1 MRGEILKR
9 IAELPPEKQK
19 LFLALLE
26 KESGETLKS
35 LIIPHSKE
43 STVFPL
49 SFAQERLWLHDK
61 SNPGDPFST
70 LLAAFRV
77 TGIADLSAFRE
88 ILDKIVRRHEILRT
102 TFEER
107 EGEPVQVVST
117 NSQVAFTMEDLM
129 VFPEEEREARAKLYV
144 IKCAREPF
152 DLARGPLLRVLL
164 LKLGDEDYLV
174 VLSAHH
180 IVCDGTSIGV
190 VIREM
195 AVLCLSYLSGLPP
208 SLPDLPVQYADY
220 AVWQRRRL
228 AGEEMEKLLSYW
240 TGKLAGYTPLWDSPP
255 RPPLP
260 PDRISDSF
268 YSLRLPQSLYS
279 GLWEFASREGVT
291 GFMILVS
298 ALAALLA
305 RYSGRE
311 DVLVGTPVSLR
322 TRPEL
327 TNLVGFLSDVVLLR
341 TDLSGDPTLGELL
354 GRVKDVCLGAY
365 AHQDMPYHKLLEALG
380 VRPGKGS
387 KPFLQVIFG
396 MHGDIFETISS
407 LSTFGVEIQPYE
419 IQLGVSKVDLFIY
432 AWEGRETLTLT
443 VDYNKNLFSQ
453 AEIAE
458 MMGDYVGVLERML
471 SAPHTRL
478 SSLVQHVT
486 VPLGLKSNR
495 VLRRNGAHEHESI
508 SC

>member
-1 MRGEILKR
+1 
-9 IAELPPEKQK
+9 
-19 LFLALLE
+19 
-26 KESGETLKS
+26 
-35 LIIPHSKE
+35 
-43 STVFPL
+43 
-49 SFAQERLWLHDK
+49 
-61 SNPGDPFST
+61 
-70 LLAAFRV
+70 
-77 TGIADLSAFRE
+77 
-88 ILDKIVRRHEILRT
+88 
-102 TFEER
+102 
-107 EGEPVQVVST
+107 
-117 NSQVAFTMEDLM
+117 
-129 VFPEEEREARAKLYV
+129 
-144 IKCAREPF
+144 
-152 DLARGPLLRVLL
+152 
-164 LKLGDEDYLV
+164 
-174 VLSAHH
+174 
-180 IVCDGTSIGV
+180 
-190 VIREM
+190 
-195 AVLCLSYLSGLPP
+195 
-208 SLPDLPVQYADY
+208 
-220 AVWQRRRL
+220 
-228 AGEEMEKLLSYW
+228 
-240 TGKLAGYTPLWDSPP
+240 
-255 RPPLP
+255 
-260 PDRISDSF
+260 
-268 YSLRLPQSLYS
+268 
-279 GLWEFASREGVT
+279 
-291 GFMILVS
+291 MILVS